1 MKIASRKLS
10 YIKQRKIFLNCM
22 NSWFSTIIIEEFRT
36 DYLPNENPQNVFMG
50 TIDINE
56 HPLPRLFEST
66 EITVQPDANYNNQK
80 VFENDIIIY
89 NLDDANLSEVEFII
103 RGLKNLKYEKKKY

>member
-22 NSWFSTIIIEEFRT
+22 NSWFSNIIIEEFRT

-56 HPLPRLFEST
+56 HFLPRLFEST

-80 VFENDIIIY
+80 F
-89 NLDDANLSEVEFII
+89 
-103 RGLKNLKYEKKKY
+103 LKMI

>member
-50 TIDINE
+50 I
-56 HPLPRLFEST
+56 
-66 EITVQPDANYNNQK
+66 
-80 VFENDIIIY
+80 
-89 NLDDANLSEVEFII
+89 
-103 RGLKNLKYEKKKY
+103 

>member
-22 NSWFSTIIIEEFRT
+22 NSWFSNIIIEEFRA

-56 HPLPRLFEST
+56 HPLPRLH
-66 EITVQPDANYNNQK
+66 
-80 VFENDIIIY
+80 
-89 NLDDANLSEVEFII
+89 
-103 RGLKNLKYEKKKY
+103 

>member
-22 NSWFSTIIIEEFRT
+22 NSWFSNFIIEEFRT

-56 HPLPRLFEST
+56 HPLPRLH
-66 EITVQPDANYNNQK
+66 
-80 VFENDIIIY
+80 
-89 NLDDANLSEVEFII
+89 
-103 RGLKNLKYEKKKY
+103 

>member
-22 NSWFSTIIIEEFRT
+22 NSWLSNFIIEEFRT

-50 TIDINE
+50 I
-56 HPLPRLFEST
+56 
-66 EITVQPDANYNNQK
+66 
-80 VFENDIIIY
+80 
-89 NLDDANLSEVEFII
+89 
-103 RGLKNLKYEKKKY
+103 